1 MYILGITAPISW
13 NSAACLLNDGE
24 LIAAAEEER
33 FTRIKHAP
41 RMPPVKAIKYCLK
54 EADINMHQVDY
65 IAVGWSSPLVY
76 AIRNLIDETKEFN
89 FDRYLQQIGSVFE
102 YEIIMYKLKNALKE
116 IDPNISNK
124 KFIFFSHHIA
134 HAASTYRMS
143 GFDKANIIT
152 LDGSAEDDSGM
163 LAVGVGNEM
172 RILKKIRLRNS
183 LGGLYSNATDLLGFV
198 RHSQEGKIM
207 GLAAYGK
214 IMPELEEFILKEK
227 DGMYYLKKWYYKYL
241 WKQFGPRRKE
251 NEELTKLHK
260 NIACTAQN
268 IVEKAS
274 IMAVKKLNS
283 ESNLDKLCLAGGVA
297 LNCDMNAKIL
307 NLPFIKDIFI
317 QPAAHDAGTAL
328 GAAFELYA
336 RLGNKSK
343 FKMSHAYWG
352 PEYSN
357 EYILNFLKEAKTD
370 YKYYE
375 NIEEETARFLAEG
388 CIVGWFQGRMELG
401 PRALGNR
408 SILAHPAKE
417 DMKDK
422 VNREVK
428 HREMWRPFAPSIL
441 EEDAPKYVENYHP
454 SPFMLLTFTVK
465 PEMRKYLSQ
474 AMHIDN
480 TVRLQ
485 TVNKETNPR
494 FHELITQFRKITNIP
509 ALLNT
514 SFNDRGEPLVES
526 PKDALRTFYST
537 GMDVLV
543 LGNFLIKKNKLRS

>member
-13 NSAACLLNDGE
+13 NSAACLIKDGE

-41 RMPPVKAIKYCLK
+41 RIPPVKATKYCLN
-54 EADINMHQVDY
+54 EAGINMNQVDY
-65 IAVGWSSPLVY
+65 IAVGFSSPLVY
-76 AIRNLIDETKEFN
+76 GLKNLIDETKELN

-102 YEIIMYKLKNALKE
+102 YKIIMYKLKVTFKE
-116 IDPNISNK
+116 IDPNIANK
-124 KFIFFSHHIA
+124 KFVFFPHHVS
-134 HAASTYRMS
+134 HAASAYRVS

-152 LDGSAEDDSGM
+152 LDGSGEDDSGM
-163 LAVGVGNEM
+163 LAVGEGKDM
-172 RILKKIRLRNS
+172 RILNKIKLRDS
-183 LGGLYSNATDLLGFV
+183 LGGLYSNTTDLLGFV

-214 IMPELEEFILKEK
+214 LIPKLEKSILRQKN
-227 DGMYYLKKWYYKYL
+227 DMYYLKKWYYKYL
-241 WKQFGPRRKE
+241 WKEFGPRRKE
-251 NEELTKLHK
+251 NEELTELHK
-260 NIACTAQN
+260 NIACTVQD
-268 IVEKAS
+268 IVEKAG
-274 IMAVKKLNS
+274 IIAAKKLNK
-283 ESNLDKLCLAGGVA
+283 ESNVDKFCLSGGVV

-317 QPAAHDAGTAL
+317 QPAAHDASSAL

-336 RLGNKSK
+336 RLGGKSK
-343 FKMSHAYWG
+343 FEMSHAYWG

-357 EYILNFLKEAKTD
+357 EGILKVLKEAKTKH
-370 YKYYE
+370 KYHE
-375 NIEEETARFLAEG
+375 NIEEETARLIAEG
-388 CIVGWFQGRMELG
+388 NLIGWFQGRMEWG

-417 DMKDK
+417 GIKDK

-441 EEDAPKYVENYHP
+441 EEDAPRYVENYYP
-454 SPFMLLTFTVK
+454 SPFMLLTFNVK

-474 AMHIDN
+474 AMHVDN

-485 TVNKETNPR
+485 TVNKQTNSR
-494 FHELITQFRKITNIP
+494 YHELITQFKKMTNIP

-537 GMDVLV
+537 GLDYLV
-543 LGNFLIKKNKLRS
+543 LGNYIIGK